1 MIYVR
6 IMGIYSRGH
15 QACFSKEIKFKLKLK
30 GILGLNYEKRA
41 GKSVWTE

>member
-6 IMGIYSRGH
+6 IMRIYSRGH
-15 QACFSKEIKFKLKLK
+15 QAYFSKEIKFELKLK
-30 GILGLNYEKRA
+30 EILGLDYEKRA